1 MRHIA
6 PYKKNMKV
14 LEDTLSFIKNYLDKE
29 TCKKFNLPYLY
40 DEIDSG
46 KIDYGISYF
55 YDDLF
60 PAFEYVIEK
69 LKNNPEYKAVHT
81 HEESQTEIFEKL
93 DVEQVYRDL
102 KIDVKLVGR
111 NSFHLR
117 YHYPRKK
124 LKKYDYEILM
134 TVLCRIGKLTTKQ
147 LNMPHYLDN
156 EWNENMEEEIE
167 QDEGVLIK
175 SMRDMGYTIDNLL
188 EAVAYL
194 LKNKTREKYLDQ
206 YGDSIYDKWED
217 LFEKLYEVSTYINCN
232 DSEN

>member
-1 MRHIA
+1 MKNIT

-14 LEDTLSFIKNYLDKE
+14 LEDTMSFITSYLDKE
-29 TCKKFNLPYLY
+29 TCYKFNLPYLY
-40 DEIDSG
+40 DEVDSG

-69 LKNNPEYKAVHT
+69 LKNNPDYKAEHT
-81 HEESQTEIFEKL
+81 HEEAKMEEFKKL

-102 KIDVKLVGR
+102 KTDVKLVGR
-111 NSFHLR
+111 NSFYLR
-117 YHYPRKK
+117 REYLRKK

-134 TVLCRIGKLTTKQ
+134 TVLCRIGKLTAKQ

-156 EWNENMEEEIE
+156 KWNENMEKEIE
-167 QDEGVLIK
+167 QDEGILIK

-188 EAVAYL
+188 DAVVYL

-206 YGDSIYDKWED
+206 YGNSIYDDWAV
-217 LFEKLYEVSTYINCN
+217 LFQKLYEVSTYINYD